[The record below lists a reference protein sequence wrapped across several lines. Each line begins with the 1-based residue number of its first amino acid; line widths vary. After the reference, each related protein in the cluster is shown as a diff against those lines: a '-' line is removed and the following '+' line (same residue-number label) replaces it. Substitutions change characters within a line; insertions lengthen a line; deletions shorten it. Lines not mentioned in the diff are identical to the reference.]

1 MTDNIIEI
9 SSLNFS
15 YGSNPV
21 LKDLSFGVPRG
32 KITCLMGQN
41 GCGKTTLID
50 TVMGLNRYKS
60 GSVLLDGKEVSEMKP
75 VAVAQKIAY
84 VPQLH
89 SITFPYTVKEVVL
102 MGRTAYTG
110 LFGSPKKSDETIA
123 EEAMEK
129 VGISDYAD
137 RPYSQLSGGE
147 IKLVLLA
154 RALGQCSDIIIMD
167 EPTAHLDL
175 RNELLFLETVSEIV
189 RNEGKTV
196 LISTHS
202 PTHAFFFKQRHADV
216 IAALMKDGA
225 IHSVGDPEEVV
236 TEQSIV
242 DVFGVKADVVDVVA
256 EDGTKEKTI
265 CLRNT
270 IERH

>member
-1 MTDNIIEI
+1 MTDNIIDI
-9 SSLNFS
+9 SMLTFS
-15 YGSNPV
+15 YGRHVV
-21 LKDLSFGVPRG
+21 LDGLSFGVPRG

-60 GSVLLDGKEVSEMKP
+60 GSIKLDGTEVAEMKP
-75 VAVAQKIAY
+75 PAIARKIAF

-89 SITFPYTVKEVVL
+89 TITFPYTVKEIVL

-110 LFGSPKKSDETIA
+110 LFGAPGKDDETIA
-123 EEAMEK
+123 EEALKK
-129 VGISDYAD
+129 VGISEYAA

-154 RALGQCSDIIIMD
+154 RALGQRSDIIIMD

-175 RNELLFLETVSEIV
+175 RNELLFLETVSDIV
-189 RNEGKTV
+189 REEGKTV

-202 PTHAFFFKQRHADV
+202 PTHAFFFKRRHADTV
-216 IAALMKDGA
+216 AALMKDGKIYSA
-225 IHSVGDPEEVV
+225 GDPEEVV
-236 TEQSIV
+236 TEESIAK
-242 DVFGVKADVVDVVA
+242 VFGVEA
-256 EDGTKEKTI
+256 EVTDIVSADGTKEKTI
-265 CLRNT
+265 CLKNT
-270 IERH
+270 I